1 MAWGARAGYATC
13 MFIAALVVGLL
24 VAYYFG
30 LRPGLVAA
38 GATAGLFLVAAVMP
52 VVAIYAYVVVGA
64 GVAGVVL
71 LGPKLKRPDALAS
84 GAGGLGPGALRAIAS
99 LRRAV
104 KQVSA
109 KVNGNGGASGG
120 KGKGKAARR

>member
-1 MAWGARAGYATC
+1 

-52 VVAIYAYVVVGA
+52 VVAIYAYVLVGA

-84 GAGGLGPGALRAIAS
+84 GTGGLGPRALRAVAS

-109 KVNGNGGASGG
+109 KVNGNGGSGG